1 MKTARLFLTLAIP
14 LASVLSLS
22 AQKAIDDEI
31 ARLEKRSDVQVYY
44 TEKRNPA
51 TKKIYKESKTIIMS
65 TTLPV
70 KRIKAAFDR
79 ERENSTEATR
89 SKGGIQSMTFR
100 TKDTKAEYNLV
111 ENQNG
116 AVLTVERKEYSRYP
130 KGDGYIIIDG
140 KKMDFSGGEFNDITS
155 LDGLEQLG
163 QLEDYDFDSVARLL
177 DNIDWSGL
185 TGWNDYST
193 KTVTIVKNKPSRKK
207 DKSKSK
213 SKNKSKSVSTSTSI
227 STSSS
232 SAKGKG
238 SKTKTITVI
247 EANDDNTTTTTT
259 YSI

>member
-1 MKTARLFLTLAIP
+1 MKIARLLLTFALPIA
-14 LASVLSLS
+14 ATLSLS

-31 ARLEKRSDVQVYY
+31 ARLEKRPDVQVYY

-51 TKKIYKESKTIIMS
+51 TKKVYKESKTIIMS
-65 TTLPV
+65 TSLNV
-70 KRIKAAFDR
+70 RRIKAAFDR

-89 SKGGIQSMTFR
+89 SKGGIMSLVFR
-100 TKDTKAEYNLV
+100 SKDTKAEYNLV
-111 ENQNG
+111 ENRNG
-116 AVLTVERKEYSRYP
+116 AILTVERKEYSRYP
-130 KGDGYIIIDG
+130 KGDGYIING
-140 KKMDFSGGEFNDITS
+140 KKMDFSGSGFNDITS
-155 LDGLEQLG
+155 LDRLEQLG
-163 QLEDYDFDSVARLL
+163 RLEDYDFDSVARLL

-193 KTVTIVKNKPSRKK
+193 KTVTVVKNKPSRKK
-207 DKSKSK
+207 DKSKTK

-232 SAKGKG
+232 SGKSKG

-247 EANDDNTTTTTT
+247 EANDDNTTTTAT